1 MIWIIIIAVALV
13 AAIILGVKTEIFG
26 DNLFAVIGCVLAV
39 AFMIFLSNLFCMPDY
54 FENKTIIETTKMQ
67 EIATLQDTTQA
78 NGRYFLGTGTY
89 QEEMYYFYYVETEN
103 GYVFN
108 KLSPERENVYIKY
121 IQGEASPRIEE
132 ACEYSVLA
140 VKEKPS
146 FWWNIFSWICL
157 KDYSVGDIYEKK
169 PTLFS
174 SPTYTIYVPEGS
186 IVEEYDIDL
195 Q

>member
-1 MIWIIIIAVALV
+1 MIWIISVVVALV
-13 AAIILGVKTEIFG
+13 VGIILIVKTKFF
-26 DNLFAVIGCVLAV
+26 DSNPFAVIECVLLA
-39 AFMIFLSNLFCMPDY
+39 AFMIFLSNLLRMPDY
-54 FENKTIIETTKMQ
+54 FENKTIIETNVQ
-67 EIATLQDTTQA
+67 EIVALQDTAQA
-78 NGRYFLGTGTY
+78 NGKYFLGTGTY

-121 IQGEASPRIEE
+121 IQGEDSPRIEQ
-132 ACEYSVLA
+132 ACEYSIRM
-140 VKEKPS
+140 VKVEPS
-146 FWWNIFSWICL
+146 FWWDTLSWIRL
-157 KDYSVGDIYEKK
+157 KDYSVGDIYKK
-169 PTLFS
+169 QPTLFS